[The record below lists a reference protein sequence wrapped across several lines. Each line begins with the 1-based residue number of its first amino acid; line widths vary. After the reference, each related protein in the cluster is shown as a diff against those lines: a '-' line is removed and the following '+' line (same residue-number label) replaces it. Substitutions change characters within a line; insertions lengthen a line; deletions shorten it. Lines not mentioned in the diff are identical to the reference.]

1 VDGTPFGRYRLV
13 SLLGRGG
20 MGEVW
25 KAYDTSMNRVV
36 ALKVLPPNFADDEQ
50 FQVRFRREAHMA
62 AGLDEPHVV
71 PIHDSGEIDGRLYV
85 TMRLIDGKTVNELL
99 EGGPLAPQR
108 AVWIVEQIA
117 AALNAAHKVG
127 LVHRDVKPSNIL
139 VTDDDFAYL
148 IDFGIARVAGATK
161 LTGTGAAIGTV
172 AYMAPERFSTDTID
186 ARADTYALACVLSEC
201 LTGVQPFPGE
211 SVERQLAGHLTLPP
225 PRPSTMQPGV
235 PPALDDVIAK
245 GMAKNPDDRYATTKD
260 FAAAARAALG
270 GASITDHRGAARPSN
285 PAALASQPAPPSLP
299 GPPSMPGSPSQ
310 PAAPVYPSLSAS
322 APSWPAA
329 ASAPVPYPDTGQNPL
344 SAGAPP
350 TAQQPMGG
358 PPPPPPMGGGPTPW
372 PAAPGSQL
380 SQGNQQRWLVPALL
394 GGAALL
400 LIVVIAAVV
409 LVINWQSDS
418 PSSVASSN
426 RRPTDTPSA
435 SIPSFTLPSNFPSF
449 SIPAMPGMTP
459 GQTQGTEQL
468 LTADGLT
475 GLLTSIREKFGD
487 TMGFRM
493 VVYPE
498 YASLNRPDP
507 ADSRRNQGYDYRNG
521 AWTTGI
527 IATSISPLDNLGDLG
542 KFDVAAVTAQIPGV
556 AQKFDFKNPDASYL
570 IVEGE
575 EGGNL
580 RIAIY
585 ASDHGLSGRVE
596 VNPDGSVSKVYPP

>member
-71 PIHDSGEIDGRLYV
+71 PIHDSGEIEGRLYV

-99 EGGPLAPQR
+99 ENGPLAPQR

-172 AYMAPERFSTDTID
+172 AYMAPERFSTDAVD

-211 SVERQLAGHLTLPP
+211 SLERQLAGHLTLPP

-235 PPALDDVIAK
+235 PPQLDEVIAK

-260 FAAAARAALG
+260 LASAARAALG
-270 GASITDHRGAARPSN
+270 SASITDHHAAAPPNPTSAPIQPSPIQ
-285 PAALASQPAPPSLP
+285 PASPITPAPP
-299 GPPSMPGSPSQ
+299 G
-310 PAAPVYPSLSAS
+310 YPNMS
-322 APSWPAA
+322 APSWS
-329 ASAPVPYPDTGQNPL
+329 ASGPVPYPDTGPSAL
-344 SAGAPP
+344 LAGAPP
-350 TAQQPMGG
+350 TTQQPMGG
-358 PPPPPPMGGGPTPW
+358 PPPPPMVDGPAPW
-372 PAAPGSQL
+372 PAVPGSQL

-394 GGAALL
+394 IGAALL
-400 LIVVIAAVV
+400 LVVVIAAV
-409 LVINWQSDS
+409 LFAINWQSDG

-435 SIPSFTLPSNFPSF
+435 SIPGFTLPSNFPSF
-449 SIPAMPGMTP
+449 SIPQMPGMTP

-468 LTADGLT
+468 LTADGLN

-493 VVYPE
+493 VVYPG

-507 ADSRRNQGYDYRNG
+507 QDSRRNQGYDYRNG
-521 AWTTGI
+521 SWTTGI
-527 IATSISPLDNLGDLG
+527 IATSISPIDYLGDLG
-542 KFDVAAVTAQIPGV
+542 KFDVAAVTAQV
-556 AQKFDFKNPDASYL
+556 ASVPQKFDFKNPDATYL

-575 EGGNL
+575 DGGGL

-585 ASDHGLSGRVE
+585 ASDHGLSGRIE
-596 VNPDGSVSKVYPP
+596 FNPDGSVSKVYPP